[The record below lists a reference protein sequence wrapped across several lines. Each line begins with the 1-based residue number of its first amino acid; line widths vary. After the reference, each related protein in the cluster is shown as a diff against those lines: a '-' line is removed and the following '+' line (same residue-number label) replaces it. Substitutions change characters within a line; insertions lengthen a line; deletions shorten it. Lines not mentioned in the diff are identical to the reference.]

1 MWIFHYDNVIYVH
14 VDQFPYFSVE
24 NGMEILLWNKL
35 NFVLNAP
42 VGPVQR
48 VHIMMELNIDNLK
61 KVVKDILDE
70 WAGICHLYSIVHEFA
85 QMYSGMISREMY
97 SGLCDDQVV
106 YPPTLTIWQLC
117 VAAVNFTNHK
127 HFFFNCL
134 VTCKLTF
141 VLKLLKL

>member
-1 MWIFHYDNVIYVH
+1 
-14 VDQFPYFSVE
+14 
-24 NGMEILLWNKL
+24 MEILLWNKIKL
-35 NFVLNAP
+35 NFVLNIF

-97 SGLCDDQVV
+97 SGL
-106 YPPTLTIWQLC
+106 Y
-117 VAAVNFTNHK
+117 NS
-127 HFFFNCL
+127 
-134 VTCKLTF
+134 
-141 VLKLLKL
+141 